1 MTKKKTKTPK
11 LTTVTN
17 ITEAVAQQDQ
27 MVAKV
32 QCGQFGV
39 TPQVTAPIA
48 MAARAALLGCPSANT
63 TEPPKR
69 RKGRARCY
77 HLDQATKVTK
87 ALLTIQHQRT
97 SIMAIDGWHARLRKV
112 HAAQHAANAFA
123 ADALER
129 RLIPNGLYEHAMGL
143 TVARCM
149 DYKVTSEEA
158 ADLIQLAIEKKVAE
172 VNCPNG

>member
-11 LTTVTN
+11 LATVTN
-17 ITEAVAQQDQ
+17 ITEAIAQQDQ

-39 TPQVTAPIA
+39 TPQVTA
-48 MAARAALLGCPSANT
+48 ANT

-172 VNCPNG
+172 VSCPNG